1 MSVYKRKNNSI
12 IKAVE
17 LLEILK
23 EAKEPLALNA
33 ICAKTQIPKSTAHG
47 LLDTMR
53 ETGFIC
59 QKEDSGKYWLGD
71 SFTDY
76 GMAVVKFYKEEQAK
90 NEA

>member
-1 MSVYKRKNNSI
+1 MSVYKRKNYSI

-17 LLEILK
+17 LLEILEK
-23 EAKEPLALNA
+23 AAQPLALSA
-33 ICAKTQIPKSTAHG
+33 ICEETQMPKSTVHG

-53 ETGFIC
+53 ETGLIC

-71 SFTDY
+71 RLTDF
-76 GMAVVKFYKEEQAK
+76 GMAVVKFYKKEQSD